1 MTDIGRR
8 IESAK
13 RSAVIYRNYRR
24 ARERALTRLSNAYPE
39 TYKELLE
46 QEKISDEQLGKK
58 WLDIDGSTS
67 AIDSVYTNTTGAYTG
82 GEEGEQTSTG
92 PDQGNDGGKA

>member
-1 MTDIGRR
+1 MTDLDKR
-8 IESAK
+8 IKGAK
-13 RSAVIYRNYRR
+13 NMAVRQRNYRR
-24 ARERALTRLSNAYPE
+24 ARDRAMTRLAQAYPE

-67 AIDSVYTNTTGAYTG
+67 VTDGIYTDTTGSDPRGSEEASAGTYKGNYG
-82 GEEGEQTSTG
+82 GE
-92 PDQGNDGGKA
+92 A